1 MQDAKKIRKDEK
13 LWIATDQ
20 TTNFYHVEPDSY
32 DNLTEKSIT
41 KSYKKA
47 PAGTISNITSK
58 EKEIAESL
66 DLDD

>member
-13 LWIATDQ
+13 LWIATDK